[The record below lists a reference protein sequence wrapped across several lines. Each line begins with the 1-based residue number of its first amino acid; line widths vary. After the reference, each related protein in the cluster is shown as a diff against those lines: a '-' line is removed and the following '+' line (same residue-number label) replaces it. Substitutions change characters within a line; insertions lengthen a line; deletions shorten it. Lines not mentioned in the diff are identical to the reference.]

1 MLRYRK
7 IIKDNQKEISFL
19 RKEIGRLE
27 GKMDGIKTKL
37 YKDVEIFSAAG
48 LRFSI
53 QESRHLELLNEA
65 KGKGYFRH
73 NMCFQPIGAK
83 EDWGF
88 FTHKYSD
95 ISDNYRYSKENNSL
109 WIPAIGVRGNFSCHL
124 VCIYESGKWANI
136 EKINK

>member
-65 KGKGYFRH
+65 KG
-73 NMCFQPIGAK
+73 
-83 EDWGF
+83 
-88 FTHKYSD
+88 
-95 ISDNYRYSKENNSL
+95 
-109 WIPAIGVRGNFSCHL
+109 
-124 VCIYESGKWANI
+124 
-136 EKINK
+136 